1 MQDIQARSRELK
13 AQGRSADET
22 ATMVQTEM
30 QAKHPQWP
38 RANGI
43 AAAARAAYA
52 EAP

>member
-1 MQDIQARSRELK
+1 MQGIQTRVRELK

-22 ATMVQTEM
+22 AAAIQTEF
-30 QAKHPQWP
+30 QARHPDWP
-38 RANGI
+38 RANGL